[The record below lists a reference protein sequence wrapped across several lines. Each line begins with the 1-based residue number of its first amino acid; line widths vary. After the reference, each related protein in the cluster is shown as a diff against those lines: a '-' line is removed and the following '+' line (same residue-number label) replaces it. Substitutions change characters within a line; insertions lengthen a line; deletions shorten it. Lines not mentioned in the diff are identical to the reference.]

1 MKGKPINQ
9 SFKLLLDDL
18 RNRIQDLAMSPGG
31 VMFWRGQLGN
41 VFHRNSNWTDFC
53 GKVLDSKDSLEIF
66 GDLFHMFFF
75 YAFKSRSKSAGSLA
89 VGACLS
95 LLLDIGLIS
104 DFGSLKICHAQHFWP
119 TEKVAKKKKN
129 IRKRVP
135 KMASL
140 TSQSPHF
147 LASFH
152 RQGEWVCAQASKDV
166 GTANWVCVE
175 HRPVG
180 AVTKWKPT
188 DFPQLTG
195 LDYRVFLDPG
205 LNWDPFQGESKK
217 LQMYGN
223 FERFP
228 L

>member
-1 MKGKPINQ
+1 
-9 SFKLLLDDL
+9 
-18 RNRIQDLAMSPGG
+18 MSPGG

-75 YAFKSRSKSAGSLA
+75 FTALNLE
-89 VGACLS
+89 VNLLGAASCLS
-95 LLLDIGLIS
+95 MLEPASWFLDSYRIVGVWKLPHTF
-104 DFGSLKICHAQHFWP
+104 DQPKKLR
-119 TEKVAKKKKN
+119 KKKTHQKKN
-129 IRKRVP
+129 ESP

-140 TSQSPHF
+140 TSPHNRHNRLKF

-180 AVTKWKPT
+180 AVTKLIAHWFPT
-188 DFPQLTG
+188 
-195 LDYRVFLDPG
+195 LDRPWLSGFFCDPG
-205 LNWDPFQGESKK
+205 LNWDPFFQGESTKTA
-217 LQMYGN
+217 N
-223 FERFP
+223 VW
-228 L
+228 

>member
-1 MKGKPINQ
+1 
-9 SFKLLLDDL
+9 
-18 RNRIQDLAMSPGG
+18 
-31 VMFWRGQLGN
+31 
-41 VFHRNSNWTDFC
+41 
-53 GKVLDSKDSLEIF
+53 
-66 GDLFHMFFF
+66 
-75 YAFKSRSKSAGSLA
+75 
-89 VGACLS
+89 
-95 LLLDIGLIS
+95 
-104 DFGSLKICHAQHFWP
+104 
-119 TEKVAKKKKN
+119 
-129 IRKRVP
+129 
-135 KMASL
+135 MASL
-140 TSQSPHF
+140 TSPHNRLKF

-195 LDYRVFLDPG
+195 LDYRFFFATPALIG
-205 LNWDPFQGESKK
+205 TLFFKGNQQK

-228 L
+228 LE